1 MQRREF
7 LLVGSAAM
15 LWPSSRLFAQDRRSE
30 SADVVVI
37 GAGGA
42 GLSAAIVAADAGAR
56 VIVLEKMPIIG
67 GNTQLAAG
75 GMNAAGTRIQAAKGV
90 KDEWQWM
97 YEDTMKGGRNRNQ
110 PELVEIMTKG
120 SAEAVAWLEGLGA
133 RLPAIKRSG
142 GARADRTHQPEG
154 GETFGPYITRVLLQ
168 NAEKRGIDIRTNSKV
183 VEILQGPDG
192 GMRGVVVQDRRGLPY
207 TVEAPAVVI
216 ASGGYGNNAKRV
228 AQLRPD
234 LANFTSTGQ
243 PGTEGDALD
252 LVTRI
257 GAEVFDLDQIQIH
270 PTQAVGAKTLISETV
285 RGAGAIL
292 VNRDGKRFVNEV
304 TTRDK
309 ASAAVLSQVRKT
321 AFLVFDDGVK
331 GSMSM
336 MEGYFHLDL
345 VKQGA
350 TLEALASRCGI
361 DVANLAKTVGNYN
374 HYQAEKKDPEFA
386 RDDLARPIAKPPYY
400 AIEVNP
406 GIHFTMGG
414 IRINARTQVM
424 SRGKRPLPGLF
435 AAGEVTGGVH
445 GHNRLGGN
453 SMTALFTF
461 GPIAGRE
468 AVAYVKAARS

>member
-1 MQRREF
+1 M
-7 LLVGSAAM
+7 GSAAI
-15 LWPSSRLFAQDRRSE
+15 LWSPSLFAQERRE
-30 SADVVVI
+30 QVEVVVI

-42 GLSAAIVAADAGAR
+42 GLAAAIVAADAGAR
-56 VIVLEKMPIIG
+56 VIVLEKMPVVG

-75 GMNAAGTRIQAAKGV
+75 GMNAAGTRVQSGKGI

-120 SAEAVAWLEGLGA
+120 SAGAVEWLEGLGA
-133 RLPAIKRSG
+133 QIPGIVRSG
-142 GARADRTHQPEG
+142 GARADRTHQPVG
-154 GETFGPYITRVLLQ
+154 GPTFGPYITRVLLD
-168 NAEKRGIDIRTNSKV
+168 NVVRRKVPVRRNSKV
-183 VEILQGPDG
+183 VEILQKPDG
-192 GMRGVVVQDRRGLPY
+192 AMRGVVVQDRRGGLY
-207 TVEAPAVVI
+207 TIETQAIVI
-216 ASGGYGNNAKRV
+216 ASGGYGSNPKRV
-228 AQLRPD
+228 AELRPD

-243 PGTEGDALD
+243 PGTTGDAID
-252 LVTRI
+252 LASRI

-309 ASAAVLSQVRKT
+309 ASAAVLAQKGRT
-321 AFLVFDDGVK
+321 AFLVFDEGVK

-336 MEGYFHLDL
+336 MEGYFHLGL
-345 VKQGA
+345 VREA
-350 TLEALASRCGI
+350 TTLEALAARCGI
-361 DVANLAKTVGNYN
+361 DAANLASTVEAYN
-374 HYQAEKKDPEFA
+374 RYQAQKHDAEFE
-386 RDDLARPIAKPPYY
+386 RDDMARPIARPSYY

-414 IRINARTQVM
+414 IRINGRTQVM
-424 SRGKRPLPGLF
+424 SRDKRALPGLY

-445 GHNRLGGN
+445 GANRLGGN
-453 SMTALFTF
+453 AMTALFTF

-468 AVAYVKAARS
+468 AASYAKTGRS